1 MTELIRTL
9 ERGNAAQAADDF
21 GIAEIGLR
29 AGHAFGQ
36 NIVTGFG
43 DVPTLDLA
51 SIYVQMAG
59 IEAAFLMDATSY
71 AWDSNG
77 LVVSSDLML
86 LGATG
91 YYGASAPASSWVR
104 LPVPSGGLNA
114 SPVPENGVAAKA
126 NSIAIPAG
134 FNPKDPASVAA
145 ALALLPT
152 NGSDTFSKSQVDDV
166 GLIGPALE
174 IELLEI
180 GTGPA
185 LEVVDYGYALT
196 LPAEAFT
203 LATGGVAVVVDGVH
217 VPAAQVGVQGLAP
230 FVAVGA
236 VVQVPVGAV
245 AVAALAPVAGAGVA
259 VQVPVAA
266 LTVAALAPVITRGP
280 IEVVVPQVTV
290 LTAALA
296 PAVVAEAPPAPA
308 GGDELAFWGWQ
319 QPEVLL
325 FAETVAAAEDDRGLW
340 VAWDWQSE
348 N

>member
-1 MTELIRTL
+1 MTYNRYLRQGQA
-9 ERGNAAQAADDF
+9 RQAAVNFGNAQLLLA
-21 GIAEIGLR
+21 

-51 SIYVQMAG
+51 SVYVQMAG

-77 LVVSSDLML
+77 LVVSSDLLL

-91 YYGASAPASSWVR
+91 FYGASAPASSWVR

-114 SPVPENGVAAKA
+114 SPVPVNGVAAKA

-134 FNPKDPASVAA
+134 FNPANPASVAA

-152 NGSDTFSKSQVDDV
+152 NGSDTYSKSQSDDV

-180 GTGPA
+180 GTGPV
-185 LEVVDYGYALT
+185 LEVIEYGYALT

-217 VPAAQVGVQGLAP
+217 VPAAAVTVAALAP
-230 FVAVGA
+230 VVAVGA
-236 VVQVPVGAV
+236 VVQVPAGVVAVQGLAPAVGIGVVVQVPVGAV
-245 AVAALAPVAGAGVA
+245 TVAALELALGIGVA
-259 VQVPVAA
+259 VQVPAGEV
-266 LTVAALAPVITRGP
+266 TVAAL
-280 IEVVVPQVTV
+280 E
-290 LTAALA
+290 

-325 FAETVAAAEDDRGLW
+325 FAETVAAAEEDRGLW
-340 VAWDWQSE
+340 VAWDWQLE

>member
-230 FVAVGA
+230 VVAVGA
-236 VVQVPVGAV
+236 AVQVPAGVVAVQGLAPAVGIGVAVPVPGASVTVAGLAPAVGIGVAVQVPVGAV
-245 AVAALAPVAGAGVA
+245 
-259 VQVPVAA
+259 
-266 LTVAALAPVITRGP
+266 TVAAL
-280 IEVVVPQVTV
+280 E
-290 LTAALA
+290 

-319 QPEVLL
+319 EPGVLVFGEAL
-325 FAETVAAAEDDRGLW
+325 
-340 VAWDWQSE
+340 E